1 MNPLLR
7 HVAPHLV
14 TAQDALAVAHG
25 ADWRDLWIRSTHPGG
40 IGQHLAFRAGSTRID
55 VERSPDGPG
64 TVTWAEL
71 ADMIRAG
78 LTDQLVADL
87 EAAVA
92 DWMTYNHDPEGRGD
106 LTYESC
112 TGRFRE
118 LGRQIVANGLGPTV
132 EQLDLFGGA
141 A

>member
-14 TAQDALAVAHG
+14 TAQDALAIAHG
-25 ADWRDLWIRSTHPGG
+25 ADWRTSHQRSVLMGIRTAD
-40 IGQHLAFRAGSTRID
+40 IAFRAGNARID
-55 VERSPDGPG
+55 IERSPDGPG
-64 TVTWAEL
+64 TVTWAEI
-71 ADMIRAG
+71 ADVIRAG
-78 LTDQLVADL
+78 LTDELVADL
-87 EAAVA
+87 KAAAA
-92 DWMTYNHDPEGRGD
+92 DWMTYNHDPDGRGD

-118 LGRQIVANGLGPTV
+118 LERQIVANGLGPAV